1 MFNVAPGLELGV
13 VTGYQ
18 EYFGKNDEVQILDIC
33 GTKYETYKIKND
45 NIGMF
50 PLAAQLKYSL
60 LPDLFVSADLGA
72 GLFIGSDS
80 ETVFYYQ
87 PKVGY
92 QSGRSEVALAYRG
105 MSVDGASGSAISLG
119 YAYNF

>member
-1 MFNVAPGLELGV
+1 
-13 VTGYQ
+13 
-18 EYFGKNDEVQILDIC
+18 
-33 GTKYETYKIKND
+33 
-45 NIGMF
+45 MF

-60 LPDLFVSADLGA
+60 LPDLFVSTDLGA
-72 GLFIGSDS
+72 GLFIGGDS

-92 QSGRSEVALAYRG
+92 QVNQHEIALGYRG
-105 MSVDGASGSAISLG
+105 LNKNNESVGAISLG